1 MTCLVHSF
9 IGHLSNES
17 PRPGNKNSSWS
28 EYFKIKSDF
37 IGVITTRTNFLLQHI
52 TFTPFLSYLLY
63 LNPGVPFQ
71 SQLQQERWK
80 TPHTT
85 HPPVRQGTASVRM
98 GAEPSPDRVKEDNTS
113 NHIPR
118 TSLVA
123 SVSPKKTK
131 KI

>member
-17 PRPGNKNSSWS
+17 TRPGNKNSSWS